1 MNVLIDLSAVRT
13 GGGLQL
19 AMNYLLVNKS
29 NSMLKFYIILNEE
42 LKKNN
47 EIMNESISKDVI
59 GFCPNNLIKRFFFE
73 YSQIPNLIK
82 KNKISKVFT
91 FFGSGLPET
100 LYTTTIVGVAYPI
113 ICYPESPYWKYI
125 PKFEKIKKNIWNII
139 RINRLKKAD
148 IIIAE
153 TEVMKHR
160 LLSLFNSEQKKIV
173 VFPPT
178 VSRFI
183 DNKDLVF
190 KTNSCFTV
198 LVLSGLA
205 FHKNNWR
212 FYEVACILNDQ
223 NISLKFLCS
232 FSRNDF
238 ISHTNSMIDNDIDS
252 LIVDK
257 YFEFVGTV
265 KPDKINSLYDR
276 SNALINISDLESYS
290 NNYME
295 SWKAS
300 VLLICSDRDFAH
312 SICRD
317 SALYCEPHS
326 PISIANAL
334 IKAVN
339 LNEVEFKSF
348 LRNGKL
354 YLNELPSI
362 EDKNAFINSLLL
374 SQ

>member
-1 MNVLIDLSAVRT
+1 MNVVLDLSAVRT

-19 AMNYLLVNKS
+19 ALNYILSNK
-29 NSMLKFYIILNEE
+29 NSSKITYYLIVNEE
-42 LKKNN
+42 LKNN
-47 EIMNESISKDVI
+47 KIILELDNII
-59 GFCPNNLIKRFFFE
+59 GFCPTSIVNRIFFE
-73 YSQIPNLIK
+73 YFRIPELIRE
-82 KNKISKVFT
+82 NNITKIFT
-91 FFGSGLPET
+91 FFGAGLPET
-100 LYTTTIVGVAYPI
+100 LSTTTIVGVAYPI

-125 PKFEKIKKNIWNII
+125 PIFEKIKKNIWNII

-160 LLSLFNSEQKKIV
+160 LLSLFKSKQKKIV

-178 VSRFI
+178 VSGFI
-183 DNKDLVF
+183 ENKDLVF

-212 FYEVACILNDQ
+212 LYEVACILHDQ

-232 FSRNDF
+232 FSKDDF
-238 ISHTNSMIDNDIDS
+238 ISHTKSMINDDINS
-252 LIVDK
+252 LIIDK
-257 YFEFVGTV
+257 YFEFIGTV
-265 KPDKINSLYDR
+265 KPDKIDSLYER

-326 PISIANAL
+326 PISIAKTL
-334 IKAVN
+334 VKAVN
-339 LNEVEFKSF
+339 LNEMEFKSF
-348 LRNGKL
+348 LKNGKL
-354 YLNELPSI
+354 YLKELPSI
-362 EDKNAFINSLLL
+362 EDKNKFINSLLL
-374 SQ
+374 SE

>member
-29 NSMLKFYIILNEE
+29 NSMLNFYIILNEE
-42 LKKNN
+42 LKKNT
-47 EIMNESISKDVI
+47 EMMNKNLSNNVI
-59 GFCPNNLIKRFFFE
+59 GFCPNNLVNRFFFE
-73 YSQIPNLIK
+73 YKQVPNLIK
-82 KNKISKVFT
+82 KYKISKVFT

-100 LYTTTIVGVAYPI
+100 LSSKAIVGVAYPI
-113 ICYPESPYWKYI
+113 ICYPESPYWNYI
-125 PKFEKIKKNIWNII
+125 PRFEKIKKNIWNII
-139 RINRLKKAD
+139 RVNRLKKAD

-160 LLSLFNSEQKKIV
+160 LLSLFNGEQKRIV

-178 VSRFI
+178 VSKFV

-190 KTNSCFTV
+190 KMNSCFIV

-212 FYEVACILNDQ
+212 LYDVACILNEQ
-223 NISLKFLCS
+223 NVDVKFLCS
-232 FSRNDF
+232 FNKDDF
-238 ISHTNSMIDNDIDS
+238 ILHTKSMLNRKIDS
-252 LIVDK
+252 IIVDK
-257 YFEFVGTV
+257 YFEFIGTV
-265 KPDKINSLYDR
+265 KPDKINSLYER

-326 PISIANAL
+326 AISIANTL
-334 IKAVN
+334 IKAAS
-339 LNEVEFKSF
+339 LNEVEFKTF
-348 LRNGKL
+348 LKNGKL
-354 YLNELPSI
+354 YLKELPSI
-362 EDKNAFINSLLL
+362 EDKNLFINSLLL
-374 SQ
+374 SE